1 MTQVNAQQVKSLR
14 DRTGAG
20 MMDCKN
26 ALIEA
31 EGNEDAAI
39 DIIKKKGLA
48 KAAKKAG
55 AIAAE
60 GVVHAYIHPGSR
72 VGVLVEINCQTDFVA
87 RNEEF
92 QDFVS
97 NVGMQIASMSPEFVS
112 DENIDEKTVADKER
126 FFKEALVEEEKQTG
140 KKKPEAAL
148 AKIIAGKVA
157 KWKKES
163 CLLDQQLVTD
173 EEGRTVGK
181 IQTELS
187 GKIGEKIS
195 IRRFVRYELGEGIEK
210 KKVDLAADVA
220 ATLANA

>member
-1 MTQVNAQQVKSLR
+1 MTQVSAMQVKSLR

-26 ALIEA
+26 ALVETDGD
-31 EGNEDAAI
+31 EEKAI

-60 GVVHAYIHPGSR
+60 GVVHAYIHPGAR

-92 QDFVS
+92 QEFVD
-97 NVGMQIASMSPEFVS
+97 NVGLQIASMSPEFVS
-112 DENIDEKTVADKER
+112 GDDIAESAVADKER
-126 FFKEALVEEEKQTG
+126 FFMEQLREEEAETG
-140 KKKPEAAL
+140 KKRPEAAIG
-148 AKIIAGKVA
+148 KIIGGKVA
-157 KWKKES
+157 KWKKEA
-163 CLLDQQLVTD
+163 CLLDQPLVTD
-173 EEGRTVGK
+173 EEGLTVGE
-181 IQTELS
+181 IQTALT
-187 GKIGEKIS
+187 GKLGEKIS
-195 IRRFVRYELGEGIEK
+195 IRRFIRYELAEGIEK

-220 ATLANA
+220 ATIANA

>member
-1 MTQVNAQQVKSLR
+1 MTQVSALQVKALR
-14 DRTGAG
+14 ERTGAG

-26 ALIEA
+26 ALVESDGDEEVAIE
-31 EGNEDAAI
+31 
-39 DIIKKKGLA
+39 IIKKKGLA

-60 GVVHAYIHPGSR
+60 GTVHAYIHPGGR

-92 QDFVS
+92 QAFVD

-112 DENIDEKTVADKER
+112 SNNIDEAMVADKER
-126 FFKEALVEEEKQTG
+126 FFKEQLAEEEEQTG
-140 KKKPEAAL
+140 KKRPEAAIG
-148 AKIIAGKVA
+148 KIISGKLA
-157 KWKKES
+157 KWKKEA
-163 CLLDQQLVTD
+163 CLLEQQLVTD
-173 EEGRTVGK
+173 EEGRTVGE
-181 IQTELS
+181 IQAALS

-195 IRRFVRYELGEGIEK
+195 VRRFMRYELGEGIEK

-220 ATLANA
+220 EAIAAV